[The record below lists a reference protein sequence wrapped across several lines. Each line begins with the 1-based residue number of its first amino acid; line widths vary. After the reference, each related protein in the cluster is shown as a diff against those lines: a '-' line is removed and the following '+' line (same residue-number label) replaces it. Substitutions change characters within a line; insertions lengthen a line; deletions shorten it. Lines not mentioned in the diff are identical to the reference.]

1 MFSKLKD
8 KLKDWTKK
16 IIEDKEEE
24 VIEIKEEKKSK
35 KNKDNKKNKKK
46 DKKIKSVNT
55 KNTKKES
62 KEKIKKQLEEKLEQI
77 QEEIEIKKSEE
88 KQEEKKGFF
97 QKLFSKENAEETP
110 TEKIEEEI
118 KEIPKNKNIEEK
130 IQIPENKK
138 LQTEKE
144 PTKEKEQQ
152 TEKKEEKKSFFKKI
166 LTGTIKTSEEEKPI
180 ETEKIEEIKEEPIKE
195 KKPVEEKVEET
206 IQETQKKKSFFE
218 KILTGTIK
226 ISEEEFNNYSE
237 ELEMLLLENNVA
249 FEVTEK
255 VLEELKE
262 KLVGK
267 EIPKKE
273 LEQEIKNN
281 LKEILKEIL
290 IEPFNIVEKIK
301 EKSKRGEPYV
311 ILFCGIN
318 GTGKTTTIAKIA
330 HMLKQEKLS
339 CVIAA
344 ADTFRAAAIDQIKTH
359 GERLDT
365 KVIAHEYGSDPASVG
380 YDAIKY
386 AKKNNIPCVLIDTA
400 GRIHTATNLLR
411 EMEKI
416 VKVCKPDTKIF
427 VGESITGN
435 DAIEQVKSFNDII
448 GIDGIILSKA
458 DIDEKG
464 GTALSLGYTTKK
476 PILYLGIGQEYNQIE
491 LFDKNKFL
499 EKLGL

>member
-62 KEKIKKQLEEKLEQI
+62 KEKIKKQLEEKLEQM
-77 QEEIEIKKSEE
+77 QEEIEIKKSE
-88 KQEEKKGFF
+88 
-97 QKLFSKENAEETP
+97 
-110 TEKIEEEI
+110 
-118 KEIPKNKNIEEK
+118 
-130 IQIPENKK
+130 
-138 LQTEKE
+138 
-144 PTKEKEQQ
+144 
-152 TEKKEEKKSFFKKI
+152 EKKEEKKSFFKKI
-166 LTGTIKTSEEEKPI
+166 FSGTIKTSEEEKPI

-206 IQETQKKKSFFE
+206 IQETQKKKSF
-218 KILTGTIK
+218 
-226 ISEEEFNNYSE
+226 
-237 ELEMLLLENNVA
+237 
-249 FEVTEK
+249 
-255 VLEELKE
+255 
-262 KLVGK
+262 
-267 EIPKKE
+267 
-273 LEQEIKNN
+273 

-380 YDAIKY
+380 FDAIKY

>member
-8 KLKDWTKK
+8 KLKDWT
-16 IIEDKEEE
+16 
-24 VIEIKEEKKSK
+24 IK
-35 KNKDNKKNKKK
+35 
-46 DKKIKSVNT
+46 
-55 KNTKKES
+55 TKKES
-62 KEKIKKQLEEKLEQI
+62 EKKIKKQLEEKLEKI
-77 QEEIEIKKSEE
+77 QEEREQTEIKKAEE
-88 KQEEKKGFF
+88 EQEEKKGFF
-97 QKLFSKENAEETP
+97 KKLFSKEKVEEAPIEEKETIKE
-110 TEKIEEEI
+110 TEKIEEKI
-118 KEIPKNKNIEEK
+118 KE
-130 IQIPENKK
+130 
-138 LQTEKE
+138 E
-144 PTKEKEQQ
+144 PTKEKEKKIQI
-152 TEKKEEKKSFFKKI
+152 TKKES
-166 LTGTIKTSEEEKPI
+166 
-180 ETEKIEEIKEEPIKE
+180 
-195 KKPVEEKVEET
+195 VEET

-411 EMEKI
+411 GMEKI
-416 VKVCKPDTKIF
+416 EKVLM
-427 VGESITGN
+427 
-435 DAIEQVKSFNDII
+435 
-448 GIDGIILSKA
+448 ILS
-458 DIDEKG
+458 ES
-464 GTALSLGYTTKK
+464 T
-476 PILYLGIGQEYNQIE
+476 E
-491 LFDKNKFL
+491 
-499 EKLGL
+499 